1 MRVIVRADDTTVFLC
16 SVLSEM
22 GSVGRRVL
30 SFDTNARVV
39 EHWLNSA
46 WDAF

>member
-22 GSVGRRVL
+22 GSSGEGYFLLIPMRG
-30 SFDTNARVV
+30 
-39 EHWLNSA
+39 W
-46 WDAF
+46 